1 MEKLVIFVKYQI
13 EFKSPHK
20 IQDFSNK
27 NKLYFQLSGAILHFR
42 KISMRIETETI
53 ILGGVDEDDDF

>member
-1 MEKLVIFVKYQI
+1 MQAE
-13 EFKSPHK
+13 SPHK

-53 ILGGVDEDDDF
+53 IF

>member
-1 MEKLVIFVKYQI
+1 MQAE
-13 EFKSPHK
+13 SPHK

-27 NKLYFQLSGAILHFR
+27 NKLYFQLSGAILHFI

-53 ILGGVDEDDDF
+53 IFGGV